1 MLIETIFLTEMM
13 IAGLTALEK
22 YERMK
27 LVKRWAKGEMDM
39 TELILLKRQPWFKQR
54 FKKVHVPTEKKTN

>member
-1 MLIETIFLTEMM
+1 MLILTIFLTEMM

-22 YERMK
+22 AHRMK
-27 LVKRWAKGEMDM
+27 LVTRWAKGELDM
-39 TELILLKRQPWFKQR
+39 TELLWLKRQPWFKKQ